1 MRSEVGSARTILK
14 LRVLPLLFLV
24 PAVTILA
31 ASSAAGSEES
41 YRSALLEEAFRA
53 ELHRDPYWHT
63 LLHYKKGT
71 FGGRS
76 LVDDP
81 DFFLAENGKR
91 EPKAEMEATIRS
103 LFMPAAD
110 GERHPV
116 CRFPARFEWLKERL
130 SIDESRLPVPAC
142 APFEELMER
151 IRPES
156 VTLIFPTSY
165 MNSPASMY
173 GHTLLTVRTAYAS
186 DLLSYAI
193 NYSAITDETFG
204 LFYIA
209 KGLLGLY
216 EGYFSI
222 LPYYAKL
229 QEYRDVNDRD
239 IWEYSLNLDGD
250 EVRRLLL
257 HMYEL
262 QDIYSDY
269 FFFSENCSYNLLFLL
284 DAARPGLRLTDECAW
299 WVIPLDT
306 IREIKKAGLIGEIVY
321 RPSKSTRVKHLASSL
336 PPDRRKD
343 ALEIARGALEPDR
356 FAAQEFP
363 ADEKIRTVDLAAEY
377 LQYQYSK
384 KELPKEQYVG
394 RFLGALEARSSLGEA
409 EEPRDS
415 IPPPG
420 RPDEGHRSNRI
431 AAGFGFVE
439 DRPFQ
444 EIRLRP
450 AYHALI
456 DNASG
461 YKRGSQIVFLD
472 AAIRYRML
480 DRKLEL
486 ESIDLIDIVSIAP
499 RDAFFKPVSWKV
511 KTDLFRRRLENGGEH
526 LVYRLNPGFGRAYEN
541 RVLGLWYLMLET
553 DLHVGGALERSWSVG
568 AGGSTG
574 LFKDAT
580 GWWNLHL
587 FAKDLYHRLGDRDNL
602 FSAGLEQN
610 FRIGAD
616 TSVSLEVLVNSLHD
630 EAVLESAARW
640 NVFF

>member
-1 MRSEVGSARTILK
+1 MKFRM
-14 LRVLPLLFLV
+14 LPFFFLV
-24 PAVTILA
+24 PTIA
-31 ASSAAGSEES
+31 IFASSAFGSEEL

-63 LLHYKKGT
+63 LLHYKKGI
-71 FGGRS
+71 FGERS

-81 DFFLAENGKR
+81 SFFLAENGKR
-91 EPKAEMEATIRS
+91 DPKAEMEETIRS
-103 LFMPAAD
+103 LFQPAVE

-130 SIDESRLPVPAC
+130 MIDESRLPVPAC
-142 APFEELMER
+142 APFEKLMEQ

-173 GHTLLTVRTAYAS
+173 GHTLLTVRTAYDS

-216 EGYFSI
+216 RGYFSI

-239 IWEYSLNLDGD
+239 IWEYSLNLTES

-284 DAARPGLRLTDECAW
+284 DAARPGLHLTDQCAW

-306 IREIKKAGLIGEIVY
+306 IREIEKAGLIGEVVY
-321 RPSKSTRVKHLASSL
+321 RPSKSTRVKHLASLL
-336 PPDRRKD
+336 PDERRED
-343 ALEIARGALEPDR
+343 ARAIARGKLDPKT
-356 FAAQEFP
+356 FAARAIP
-363 ADEKIRTVDLAAEY
+363 AVEKTVAVDLAAEY
-377 LQYQYSK
+377 LQYRYAK
-384 KELPKEQYVG
+384 KEMSKEEYAE
-394 RFLGALEARSSLGEA
+394 RFIGTLRARSALGEGA
-409 EEPRDS
+409 ASRDS

-420 RPDEGHRSNRI
+420 RPDEGHRSNRFS
-431 AAGFGFVE
+431 AGFGFEE

-456 DNASG
+456 DNSSG

-472 AAIRYRML
+472 AALRYRARE
-480 DRKLEL
+480 RKLKVDA
-486 ESIDLIDIVSIAP
+486 IDLIDIVSIAP

-511 KTDLFRRRLENGGEH
+511 KTDLFRRTMKNGSEH
-526 LVYRLNPGFGRAYEN
+526 LVYRLNPGFGRAYESGF
-541 RVLGLWYLMLET
+541 LGMWYLMLEA
-553 DLHVGGALERSWSVG
+553 DLHVGGALERSYSAG

-574 LFKDAT
+574 IFKNAT

-587 FAKDLYHRLGDRDNL
+587 FARDLYHGLGDQDNM

-610 FRIGAD
+610 FRIAPD
-616 TSVSLEVLVNSLHD
+616 WSFSVEIAGKARGEDFRV
-630 EAVLESAARW
+630 ESAARW